1 MAETVV
7 LFIVVVSAAVWAWR
21 RLGRARAASHPDQLG
36 AALSRGRAKQ
46 SGFRSGPLSGQ
57 DGGSDQTGAR

>member
-7 LFIVVVSAAVWAWR
+7 ILIAVVAAVTWLWHR
-21 RLGRARAASHPDQLG
+21 RRQAVTVNHPDDLG

-46 SGFRSGPLSGQ
+46 RGFRSGPPSGQ
-57 DGGSDQTGAR
+57 DGGPDQA

>member
-7 LFIVVVSAAVWAWR
+7 ILIVALAAVTWLWHR
-21 RLGRARAASHPDQLG
+21 RRQAMTVNHPDDLG

-46 SGFRSGPLSGQ
+46 HGFRSGPSSGQ
-57 DGGSDQTGAR
+57 DGGHDQA